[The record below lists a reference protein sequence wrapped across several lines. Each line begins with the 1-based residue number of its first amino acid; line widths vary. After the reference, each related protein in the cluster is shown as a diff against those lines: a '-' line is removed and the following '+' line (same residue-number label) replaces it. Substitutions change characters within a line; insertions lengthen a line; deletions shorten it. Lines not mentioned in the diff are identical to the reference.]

1 MLFSQ
6 FMPLSPYPTASTSV
20 LYICISIPALQIIL
34 LYHFPRFHVYALIY
48 NISIFLTYLTLYDKL
63 WIHPHLYKC
72 SNFIHFYAWGI
83 LHYICLPYLLY
94 PFICQWTFRLL
105 PHPGNCKQCCSEHWG
120 TCDSI
125 LFILRSSEFDDVL
138 SWPFEKRFPFHYL
151 FNPCLEEGMA
161 THSSMLAWRIPQ
173 TEEPG
178 GL

>member
-105 PHPGNCKQCCSEHWG
+105 PHPGNCKQCCSETGVHVTLSSLFSG
-120 TCDSI
+120 AQSLMKCCHDLLKRDFPSI
-125 LFILRSSEFDDVL
+125 TFL
-138 SWPFEKRFPFHYL
+138 
-151 FNPCLEEGMA
+151 
-161 THSSMLAWRIPQ
+161 TLA
-173 TEEPG
+173 
-178 GL
+178 